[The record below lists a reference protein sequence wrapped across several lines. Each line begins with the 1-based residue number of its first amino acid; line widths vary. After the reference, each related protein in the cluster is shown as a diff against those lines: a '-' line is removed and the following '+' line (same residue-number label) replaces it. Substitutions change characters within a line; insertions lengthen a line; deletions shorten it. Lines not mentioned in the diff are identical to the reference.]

1 MTKWKILLKTLPLVV
16 GVIALALIRDYVL
29 HISGVIEFS
38 EVSPL
43 LAAVALIAGFMLA
56 GVLAD
61 YKESEK
67 IPGEIATTLE
77 TLGDT
82 VQVVIALNTTVDVS
96 QFEAKYR
103 ALVATVEDWF
113 MRRVDVERCYAELDR
128 FRQVVEL
135 MHDAAG
141 VNYTIRGL
149 SEMHNLRRLI
159 TRVDVISRT
168 AFIPVGYALLEILVA
183 TTVGLLLI
191 SNYKTPMAE
200 YFLISLFSLIYLYL
214 LRLIRDVDA
223 PFAYSARTNVATS
236 AEVDPYPLREYRRRL
251 EGRS

>member
-1 MTKWKILLKTLPLVV
+1 MTKWKILLKTLPLVM
-16 GVIALALIRDYVL
+16 GVVALALIRDYVL
-29 HISGVIEFS
+29 RISGVIEFS

-82 VQVVIALNTTVDVS
+82 VQVVIGLNQDTDVS
-96 QFEAKYR
+96 MFEARYR
-103 ALVATVEDWF
+103 ALVATIEDWF
-113 MRRVDVERCYAELDR
+113 MHRVGVERCYAELDR
-128 FRQVVEL
+128 FRQVVET
-135 MHDAAG
+135 MHAAAG

-168 AFIPVGYALLEILVA
+168 SFIPVGYALLEILVA

-223 PFAYSARTNVATS
+223 PFAYSARPNMTAS